1 MREGAS
7 TVIDR
12 GISTPRTGLPFVPI
26 VTSDPIYGTVE
37 LPDWTRPL
45 LTCPA
50 VQRLRWIAL
59 SNVPSLTYPMI
70 AGVSRYAHSMGV
82 ALLADRMAR
91 RLGMNDDD
99 HRSLVCAAI
108 LHDAGIPPLGHLTEE
123 SFSMCGCPID
133 HEDMLRS
140 IILRQGRLFL
150 QVPSGQRMGVSDA
163 LSRINV
169 DAQRVFGAILG
180 RNDLGRVLKSDM
192 DIDNIDNV
200 VRIYRLTGDDSGY
213 DPDQLARRFFVDA
226 DSTAKDDWAEVRRR
240 LYSRLMFSIPDFSL
254 KATTKR
260 HICSLL
266 RSRLEKEC
274 PDGVDSSTLFHD
286 ILFLHDDQFREL
298 LAKEVPES
306 IGMSYSHVDRIVAK
320 GWIDCGSTPIL
331 DRLRAAVTDI
341 APEYYLDY
349 IPDKRVKDA
358 SGRFGS
364 GALVGAFCV
373 TAGSREADMEC
384 AAVFRT
390 WRVAPID
397 DIGGQPSFQ
406 TELF

>member
-1 MREGAS
+1 M
-7 TVIDR
+7 TDR
-12 GISTPRTGLPFVPI
+12 GISTSRAGLPLVPL

-59 SNVPSLTYPMI
+59 SNVPSLSYPMI
-70 AGVSRYAHSMGV
+70 AGVSRYAHSIGV
-82 ALLADRMAR
+82 ALLADRIAR
-91 RLGMNDDD
+91 RLGMSDDD
-99 HRSLVCAAI
+99 YKSLVCAAM

-140 IILRQGRLFL
+140 IILEQGRLFL
-150 QVPSGQRMGVSDA
+150 QAPGGQRMGVTDA
-163 LSRINV
+163 LSRVNV
-169 DAQRVFGAILG
+169 DAQKVFGAILG
-180 RNDLGRVLKSDM
+180 RDELGVVLKSDM

-200 VRIYRLTGDDSGY
+200 VRIYRLTGPDSGY
-213 DPDQLARRFFVDA
+213 DPYQLARRFFVDA

-266 RSRLEKEC
+266 RGRLANKRANDV
-274 PDGVDSSTLFHD
+274 DGSTLFHD
-286 ILFLHDDQFREL
+286 ILLLDDAQFREL
-298 LAKEVPES
+298 LAKECPES
-306 IGMSYSHVDRIVAK
+306 IGMSYSRVDRIVVK
-320 GWIDCGSTPIL
+320 GWIESTLVL
-331 DRLRAAVTDI
+331 DELRGAVTNI
-341 APEYYLDY
+341 APEYYFDY

-358 SGRFGS
+358 NGCFGS
-364 GALVGAFCV
+364 GALVGAFCM

-384 AAVFRT
+384 AALFKT
-390 WRVAPID
+390 SRVASID
-397 DIGGQPSFQ
+397 ELGGQPSFQ
-406 TELF
+406 AELF